1 MELLCTLQAICHLH
15 MWLGLEE
22 MDAGIE
28 LCACSFIPVTFFPTT
43 KTREKLKKTGVKTRL
58 KNREKLLDFLKRE

>member
-1 MELLCTLQAICHLH
+1 MFYFKYNSYLTLVYSIIEIKWLRVMELLCTLQAICHLH

-28 LCACSFIPVTFFPTT
+28 LCACSFIPVTFFPT
-43 KTREKLKKTGVKTRL
+43 
-58 KNREKLLDFLKRE
+58 FI